1 MIEGARAWL
10 LAMLAAC
17 ILCSVADSLM
27 PTGPVKGVGKLVC
40 GLVLL
45 CALLSGAKGLDVAA
59 GQAWL
64 DDWLAGVGEERAYL
78 ENQVNGEMKTI
89 IEERFAEY
97 IVDKAAELG
106 LSCTAQVTCQL
117 EGEVYL
123 PSRVQLDGVLEEGQR
138 ERLTQIIWEELGVPP
153 EEQVYRSG
161 EGSR

>member
-89 IEERFAEY
+89 IEERFAAY

-106 LSCTAQVTCQL
+106 LS
-117 EGEVYL
+117 
-123 PSRVQLDGVLEEGQR
+123 
-138 ERLTQIIWEELGVPP
+138 
-153 EEQVYRSG
+153 
-161 EGSR
+161 